1 MAAAGIRMGKVFVEI
16 GADPSE
22 FKRALATINKSIGQL
37 GKRMTLAGGALT
49 AAGGAITGA
58 LAGAAQSFASAGD
71 QIQKMAI
78 RTGISTE
85 ALSAM
90 SFIAE
95 QSGTDLATFEKG
107 VRRMQATL
115 LDASQGTK
123 TANDALAGIG
133 LTLGDLEGLSPEQ
146 QFMRIAEAL
155 KNVADDS
162 QRAALAQEVFGRA
175 GTQLLPM
182 IMAGQ
187 AGMEQLRRE
196 AERLG
201 LIFDQETA
209 DKAAVLTDALNS
221 MKRGLGAIVVQIG
234 SAVAPVFSD
243 LALTLSNMAGGIAK
257 FIKENGD
264 MVRAVLKGAVAV
276 TAIGGVL
283 IGLGTTLQIISF
295 SFAGLTGA
303 VSAVVRPFVTLG
315 SAVVTAVAQFAM
327 LTAGIVVYAA
337 TSIASATAAAAAW
350 AIANAPLVLLGIA
363 VAGLVAGVVT
373 LAGGFS
379 QLGGTISSALSG
391 VGSLAG
397 QAGQSIG
404 TAFSGVVSDAKV
416 VFSDLYSTATTTF
429 GGISDA
435 LAAGDIAGAAQIAW
449 LGLQAVWL
457 RGTQAI
463 MSYTDPFIEALQN
476 IWGDLYT
483 SIATIVDSLFTFL
496 QKGFN
501 SGFAYVQGIVDNV
514 VNNLMDTFDALVS
527 GIRIAWTKVQ
537 GFITGA
543 KDTEERVQQIRNERD
558 ARREKRRQERPG
570 IDGRVKAAQETN
582 DKLDD
587 AYDEREKQRQ
597 EDNTNAK
604 TARANRTNQR
614 AQDRAAAV
622 ADVDG
627 QLGAKR
633 EEMADLRE
641 AAKLIQQLNQ
651 AKDME
656 QVGQLGDAVA
666 GLIDRGNLPVD
677 REQSLIDAYNAAS
690 KRAGS
695 AESGLAGMDGQ
706 QQQQQAASSSEV
718 AGTFSSVGFGG
729 MGFGSSLQKEANET
743 LKKIEQNTREPASIN
758 D

>member
-22 FKRALATINKSIGQL
+22 FNRALATINKSIGQL
-37 GKRMTLAGGALT
+37 GKRMTMAGGALT
-49 AAGGAITGA
+49 AAGTAITGA
-58 LAGAAQSFASAGD
+58 LAGAANSFAAAGD

-78 RTGISTE
+78 RTGLSTE

-107 VRRMQATL
+107 IRRMQATL

-123 TANDALAGIG
+123 TANDALAGVG
-133 LTLGDLEGLSPEQ
+133 LTLADLQGLSPEK
-146 QFMRIAEAL
+146 QFMRIADAL
-155 KNVADDS
+155 RNVADDS
-162 QRAALAQEVFGRA
+162 TRAALAQDLFGRA
-175 GTQLLPM
+175 GTQLMPM

-187 AGMEQLRRE
+187 AGMEQLRQE

-234 SAVAPVFSD
+234 SAVAPIFSD

-264 MVRAVLKGAVAV
+264 MVRSVLKGAVAV

-283 IGLGTTLQIISF
+283 VGLGTTLQLISF

-315 SAVVTAVAQFAM
+315 AAVVTGIAQFAM

-350 AIANAPLVLLGIA
+350 AIANAPLVLLGVAIA
-363 VAGLVAGVVT
+363 GVVAGVVT

-397 QAGQSIG
+397 QAGQSIS
-404 TAFSGVVSDAKV
+404 TAFGSVISDAKV

-435 LAAGDIAGAAQIAW
+435 LAAGDIASAAQIAW

-483 SIATIVDSLFTFL
+483 SVATIVDSLFTFL
-496 QKGFN
+496 RKGFN
-501 SGFAYVQGIVDNV
+501 TGFAYVQGIVDNV
-514 VNNLMDTFDALVS
+514 VVGLLNTFDNLVAS
-527 GIRIAWTKVQ
+527 IRIAWTRVQ

-543 KDTEERVQQIRNERD
+543 EDTEERVQKIRDENE
-558 ARREKRRQERPG
+558 ARQEKRRQERPG
-570 IDGRVKAAQETN
+570 IEGRVKEAQETN
-582 DKLDD
+582 RELDE
-587 AYDEREKQRQ
+587 AYDEREKRRQ
-597 EDNTNAK
+597 QDNNDAK

-614 AQDRAAAV
+614 AQDRADSV
-622 ADVDG
+622 ADVEGRLG
-627 QLGAKR
+627 QKR
-633 EEMADLRE
+633 AEMADLRQ
-641 AAKLIQQLNQ
+641 AAQLIQQLNN
-651 AKDME
+651 AKDLE

-666 GLIDRGNLPVD
+666 SLIDRGNLPAD

-690 KRAGS
+690 KRAGTTD
-695 AESGLAGMDGQ
+695 SGLSGIGDQ
-706 QQQQQAASSSEV
+706 QQQQTASSSEV
-718 AGTFSSVGFGG
+718 AGTFSSVGVGG

-743 LKKIEQNTREPASIN
+743 LKKIEKNTREPATIGE
-758 D
+758 